1 MEEQALQRQIDE
13 LNRKLDVVLDEIAIQ
28 KRRRQEMDDLK
39 EDLMRVGKDMYD
51 TAVWE
56 LEEVHDYI
64 DTGDVLYLMKKLL
77 RNIKSLTKMF
87 EQLENVRDFVQD
99 FSPISR
105 EMFNDTMS
113 KLHEMEQ
120 KGYFDFARQLQSAA
134 DNVVTSFS
142 GEDVK
147 ALSDNVV
154 SILNT
159 VKTVTQPEM
168 LHAIN
173 NAVMVYKNLD
183 LQPPD
188 EASLYSLLKELNNP
202 DIRRGLAVALRFL
215 RNLGLP
221 QRNQSFTQSPD
232 HT

>member
-1 MEEQALQRQIDE
+1 MDEQTLQQQMDE

-28 KRRRQEMDDLK
+28 RRRRQEMDDLK
-39 EDLMRVGKDMYD
+39 DDLMRVGKDLYE

-105 EMFNDTMS
+105 ELFNDAMS

-142 GEDVK
+142 GDDIR
-147 ALSDNVV
+147 ALSENVV

-159 VKTVTQPEM
+159 VKNVTQPEM

-173 NAVMVYKNLD
+173 NAVMVYNNLD
-183 LQPPD
+183 LRPPE
-188 EASLYSLLKELNNP
+188 EASLFSLLKELNNP
-202 DIRRGLAVALRFL
+202 DVRRGLAVALRFL

-221 QRNQSFTQSPD
+221 QQNQPLTQPPD
-232 HT
+232 YK